1 VLLGAATVLLT
12 EVLSPCGLLRR
23 GPLLLAWFLIIAAAI
38 AYLWRHR
45 SAVRIAFRPVE
56 TTVAA
61 AIAIMAGFIGY
72 TAWLSPPNSADAM
85 AYHMPRVVYWAQ
97 AGSVAFYPTSYLNQI
112 MMPPLAEYCM
122 LHTYVISGGDPF
134 INLVT
139 FGAYIGSI
147 IAVSALA
154 AALGL
159 RSRAQAFAA
168 LFNGEGVVDPGCACD
183 PGKGPRLR
191 SALAVPL
198 EGLGGLV
205 GTLTLYHS
213 ERDAFNGD
221 HLRIAQA
228 ISSKLCLTIE
238 NAGQYQAAQES
249 ALTDELTGLPNV
261 RPLFIHLN
269 QELAR
274 CQSAI
279 IPLTVLVLDLD
290 RFKEVN
296 DRFGHLEGNR
306 VLRLVARGL
315 RSSCRPG
322 DFVARMGGDE
332 FVMVLRDF
340 RPEALERRKQ
350 ELSDMVVRA
359 GREVCGEDIL
369 SLSAGDASFPRDGGD
384 AEKLLAAA
392 DKRMYQVKQSHH
404 NDLQSGSLHERGLA
418 VA

>member
-1 VLLGAATVLLT
+1 LRLEDTLSMLAARLRKLIPHDALGIRLLQGGKLNPLYLGGPAAGWLAEGAIGLNEGISGWAATNGV
-12 EVLSPCGLLRR
+12 
-23 GPLLLAWFLIIAAAI
+23 
-38 AYLWRHR
+38 
-45 SAVRIAFRPVE
+45 PV
-56 TTVAA
+56 
-61 AIAIMAGFIGY
+61 I
-72 TAWLSPPNSADAM
+72 
-85 AYHMPRVVYWAQ
+85 
-97 AGSVAFYPTSYLNQI
+97 
-112 MMPPLAEYCM
+112 
-122 LHTYVISGGDPF
+122 
-134 INLVT
+134 
-139 FGAYIGSI
+139 
-147 IAVSALA
+147 
-154 AALGL
+154 
-159 RSRAQAFAA
+159 
-168 LFNGEGVVDPGCACD
+168 NGEGAVDPGCACD
-183 PGKGPRLR
+183 PDKGPRLR
-191 SALAVPL
+191 SAMAVPL

-213 ERDAFNGD
+213 ELEAFNGD

-274 CQSAI
+274 CQSAMTS
-279 IPLTVLVLDLD
+279 LTVLVLDLD

-306 VLRLVARGL
+306 VLRLVAQGL
-315 RSSCRPG
+315 RSSCRSG

-340 RPEALERRKQ
+340 HPEALERRKQ

-359 GREVCGEDIL
+359 GREVCSEDIL
-369 SLSAGDASFPRDGGD
+369 SLSVGDASSPWDGGD
-384 AEKLLAAA
+384 AEKLLATA

-404 NDLQSGSLHERGLA
+404 TGRPSGSPREPDLA
-418 VA
+418 VAM